1 MDLFHRK
8 LGVVFVYW
16 PAVPGG
22 GGLIRALSPV
32 VTVPR
37 GSGSPVLLA
46 TRACPHMHCVCSCW
60 VQPEGVG
67 AGLAPLL
74 CGDRG
79 RMT

>member
-8 LGVVFVYW
+8 LGVAFVYW

>member
-8 LGVVFVYW
+8 LGVVFVCW
-16 PAVPGG
+16 PVVPGG

-60 VQPEGVG
+60 AQPEGVG
-67 AGLAPLL
+67 AGLAPLF
-74 CGDRG
+74 GEDRG